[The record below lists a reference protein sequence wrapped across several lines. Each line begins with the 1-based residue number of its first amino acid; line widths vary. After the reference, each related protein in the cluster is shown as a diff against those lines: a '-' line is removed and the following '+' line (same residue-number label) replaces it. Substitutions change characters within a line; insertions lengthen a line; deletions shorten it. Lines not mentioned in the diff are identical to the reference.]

1 MERLVNKQ
9 FINLPAA
16 VSDFVSL
23 HEISSRLLYILPR
36 GYIIIST
43 HLKEG

>member
-1 MERLVNKQ
+1 MEHLVNNRL
-9 FINLPAA
+9 INLPAA
-16 VSDFVSL
+16 VSDVVSL